1 MTSGAEAA
9 SGSGGP
15 AKVLQAMS
23 AAGPDS
29 AKVYRGGTH
38 RSRRPAETLDRVLPL
53 AEKMGITRLANVTG
67 LDNIGIPVYMAC
79 RPLSRSVAVSQGKGL
94 TAEEAKVSAFM
105 EAAETYHA
113 ETIAAPVQVASLNDL
128 ADGCPV
134 IDVAGLPFSAL
145 GDFLPDHPISWIK
158 GSRLSNG
165 TRSSEALWVPLEL
178 VSTDFTLPQP
188 PGSFAFPANT
198 NGLASGNTQEEAQLH
213 ALCELIERDALSL
226 WRLGGDSARA
236 ASKLDATTVAG
247 DAAAS
252 LLDHYRAAGLDVG
265 IWDVTSDI
273 GVPVFCCAVAEPSDT
288 AVEAELGAGCHP
300 DREVALLRA
309 LTEAAQSRTT
319 RIAGSRDD
327 YVPESYD
334 SAAKLARNRTAQ
346 LWLADP
352 PRRSFA
358 AVPSL
363 AGDSIA
369 GDLAVVVARLAAAGV
384 DDLAAVDLSR
394 PEIGIPVVRVVA
406 SGLEGAYQGAGSDY
420 RPGRRARARG
430 LDLHG
435 LQAAR

>member
-9 SGSGGP
+9 GRSDGP
-15 AKVLQAMS
+15 AGAPQATS
-23 AAGPDS
+23 AAVPDS
-29 AKVYRGGTH
+29 TKVYRGGTH
-38 RSRRPAETLDRVLPL
+38 RSRRPAETLGRVLPL

-113 ETIAAPVQVASLNDL
+113 ETIAAPVKLASLHDL
-128 ADGCPV
+128 AGEYPV

-145 GDFLPDHPISWIK
+145 GDFLPDHPISWIEGNK
-158 GSRLSNG
+158 LVSGESR
-165 TRSSEALWVPLEL
+165 WVPLEL

-226 WRLGGDSARA
+226 WRLGGDAARA
-236 ASKLDATTVAG
+236 ASKLDAATVES
-247 DAAAS
+247 DAAAA
-252 LLDHYRAAGLDVG
+252 LLERYRAAGLDVG
-265 IWDVTSDI
+265 IWDVTSDV
-273 GVPVFCCAVAEPSDT
+273 GVPVFCCAVAEPSET

-352 PRRSFA
+352 PRRSFE

-369 GDLAVVVARLAAAGV
+369 GDLAAVVARLAEVGV

-394 PEIGIPVVRVVA
+394 PEIGIPVARVVA
-406 SGLEGAYQGAGSDY
+406 SGLEGAFQGAGSDY
-420 RPGRRARARG
+420 RPGRRARACG
-430 LDLHG
+430 LDLPG
-435 LQAAR
+435 AQAAR